1 MMMAKSEIVGYADIA
16 DMMKISVPGVMKAAR
31 TDPSFPKP
39 ITPPSLRSPGWD
51 RQVMLK
57 YIEQRGARTSGRAG
71 RPPAEG
77 TKRYKLP
84 AERNVEIEQRIRAA
98 GTFAE
103 FVALAEIS
111 DNALRQRFSGKTTW
125 REAELERFA
134 KRLGTTFE
142 ELTGIRR

>member
-1 MMMAKSEIVGYADIA
+1 MAKTEIVGYAEIA

-39 ITPPSLRSPGWD
+39 ITPPSMRSPGWD
-51 RQVMLK
+51 RQVMQK
-57 YIEQRGARTSGRAG
+57 YVDQRGAKSAGRSG
-71 RPPAEG
+71 RPPAVG
-77 TKRYKLP
+77 SKRYKLP
-84 AERNVEIEQRIRAA
+84 AEVNEELERRIRAA

-125 REAELERFA
+125 REVELERFA
-134 KRLGTTFE
+134 KRLGTTFD